1 MAPASMTWA
10 KTSCSR
16 ELSVALGSVKLEEF
30 PGEFET
36 SPASERPLH
45 SSIQFQ
51 NQELTNASNPWPVSA
66 FTPCPKWLLVNRRT
80 LKQVSAERVQPP
92 IKSKQD
98 DKDSLLA
105 QIPNKSVSLKPAL
118 VTRPRSQTGPKMNLR
133 AAPILEKASTI
144 RQPNPSLCRLP
155 SNKHQVLSDS
165 ECGSEYEEDVACG
178 YPSLSRPLVR
188 APSNKHQVFSDSECG
203 SEYEDNVACGYPS
216 LCRPLVRAPSNKHQ
230 VLSDS
235 ECGSDYQEDV
245 AGGYHTVNYY
255 PTFQP
260 NPSLCRPLVCAPSNN
275 HQVLSDSDC
284 SDDEEDVARGYHIV

>member
-1 MAPASMTWA
+1 MWDPLMR
-10 KTSCSR
+10 SCSR

-51 NQELTNASNPWPVSA
+51 NQELTSASNPWPVSA

-80 LKQVSAERVQPP
+80 LKQVSVERVQPP

-178 YPSLSRPLVR
+178 YPSL
-188 APSNKHQVFSDSECG
+188 
-203 SEYEDNVACGYPS
+203 
-216 LCRPLVRAPSNKHQ
+216 CRPLVRAPSNKHQ

-245 AGGYHTVNYY
+245 AGGYHTVNVSKPITMPSYINKHRVLSDSECDSDYEEEYLTVVYY